1 MELREMTIEEKADYL
16 WREFYRL
23 LIKTTEDGGREVWEK
38 MRKCCVYARPAIAYR
53 PGPGD
58 VNCMKRRYQP
68 CEYENCPVMKDE
80 VM

>member
-1 MELREMTIEEKADYL
+1 MKQLREGTWEE
-16 WREFYRL
+16 
-23 LIKTTEDGGREVWEK
+23 GRRAAWEK

-80 VM
+80 AM